1 MKWTP
6 QQAEAHQARVA
17 FGRGHSRTLDA
28 SEVTP
33 IKQEPRESALHKQI
47 NLECHRRG
55 YIALHGAMH
64 KATARTAGEP
74 DFVVLMP
81 CGKVAL
87 IECKTPNGKLSD
99 DQERLHGKAWTLGH
113 KVHVVRS
120 FVEFL
125 ETIKMKEAR

>member
-55 YIALHGAMH
+55 YIALHGAMNKRTH
-64 KATARTAGEP
+64 RTAGEP
-74 DFVVLMP
+74 DFVVL
-81 CGKVAL
+81 A
-87 IECKTPNGKLSD
+87 PNGRTLLVEAKTGTGNLSD

-113 KVHVVRS
+113 RVYVVRS

-125 ETIKMKEAR
+125 DVLNMEGEE